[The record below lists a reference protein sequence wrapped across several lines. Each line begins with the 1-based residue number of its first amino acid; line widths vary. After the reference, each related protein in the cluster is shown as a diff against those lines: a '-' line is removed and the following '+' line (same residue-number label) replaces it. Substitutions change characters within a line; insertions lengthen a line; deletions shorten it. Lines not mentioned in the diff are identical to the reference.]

1 MAKPAMADF
10 QAVFLLKDSFVISGA
25 FCQRSQSPATQA
37 IIGHRTHAGGE
48 LDVLNEPVPRNGAR
62 LLFARTFLKNPVM
75 LGSVIPSSRFLIEAV
90 LEPIDWGRAGI
101 IVEYGPGVGT
111 ITGEILKRMRPDAKL
126 IIIEMN
132 QELARFLRATFNDAR
147 LAVIEGSA
155 ANVRQILA
163 EHGFEAAD
171 YIISGIPLGSMPL
184 PVREHIVRETK
195 VALASGGAFIVYQ
208 FTSRVLPE
216 LQRVFDVVKRG
227 REWLN
232 VLPAHLFFCAATP
245 VSTNGSGLR

>member
-1 MAKPAMADF
+1 
-10 QAVFLLKDSFVISGA
+10 
-25 FCQRSQSPATQA
+25 
-37 IIGHRTHAGGE
+37 
-48 LDVLNEPVPRNGAR
+48 VLNEPVPRNGAR

-75 LGSVIPSSRFLIEAV
+75 LGSVIPSSRFLIDAV
-90 LEPIDWGRAGI
+90 LEPVDWERTRVL
-101 IVEYGPGVGT
+101 VEYGPGVGT
-111 ITGEILKRMRPDAKL
+111 ITGEILKRMRPETKL

-132 QELARFLRATFNDAR
+132 VELARFLRAHFNDAR
-147 LAVIEGSA
+147 LVVVEGSA
-155 ANVRQILA
+155 ANVRQVLTD
-163 EHGFEAAD
+163 HGFEGAD

-195 VALASGGAFIVYQ
+195 QALAPGGAFIVYQ

-216 LQRVFDVVKRG
+216 LQRVFEVVKRG

-245 VSTNGSGLR
+245 ASHNGNGSARS

>member
-1 MAKPAMADF
+1 
-10 QAVFLLKDSFVISGA
+10 
-25 FCQRSQSPATQA
+25 
-37 IIGHRTHAGGE
+37 
-48 LDVLNEPVPRNGAR
+48 VLNESEPRNGAR

-75 LGSVIPSSRFLIEAV
+75 LGSVIPSSRFLIDAV
-90 LEPIDWGRAGI
+90 LEPMDWARARV

-132 QELARFLRATFNDAR
+132 REFVRFLGEAFRDER
-147 LAVIEGSA
+147 LVVIDGSA
-155 ANVRQILA
+155 ANVRRILA
-163 EHGFEAAD
+163 EHGCENAD
-171 YIISGIPLGSMPL
+171 YIISGIPLGSMPVT
-184 PVREHIVRETK
+184 VRESIVRETK
-195 VALASGGAFIVYQ
+195 AALAPGGAFIVYQ

-216 LQRVFDVVKRG
+216 LQRVFEVVKRG

-245 VSTNGSGLR
+245 ASTNGNGSAHR

>member
-1 MAKPAMADF
+1 
-10 QAVFLLKDSFVISGA
+10 
-25 FCQRSQSPATQA
+25 
-37 IIGHRTHAGGE
+37 
-48 LDVLNEPVPRNGAR
+48 VLNDNASRNGAR

-75 LGSVIPSSRFLIEAV
+75 LGSVIPSSRFLIDAV
-90 LEPIDWGRAGI
+90 LEPIDWGRANV

-132 QELARFLRATFNDAR
+132 RGFVRFLREAFSDTR
-147 LAVIEGSA
+147 LVLVEGSA
-155 ANVRQILA
+155 ANVRRILA
-163 EHGFEAAD
+163 DNGSDHAE

-184 PVREHIVRETK
+184 RVREHIVRETK
-195 VALASGGAFIVYQ
+195 VALAPGGAFIVYQ

-245 VSTNGSGLR
+245 ASHNGNGSALR

>member
-1 MAKPAMADF
+1 ME
-10 QAVFLLKDSFVISGA
+10 S
-25 FCQRSQSPATQA
+25 
-37 IIGHRTHAGGE
+37 
-48 LDVLNEPVPRNGAR
+48 DVLNEPVPRNGAR

-75 LGSVIPSSRFLIEAV
+75 LGSVIPSSRFLIDAV
-90 LEPIDWGRAGI
+90 LEPVDWERTRVL
-101 IVEYGPGVGT
+101 VEYGPGVGT
-111 ITGEILKRMRPDAKL
+111 ITGEILKRMRPETKL

-132 QELARFLRATFNDAR
+132 VELARFLRAHFNDAR
-147 LAVIEGSA
+147 LVVVEGSA
-155 ANVRQILA
+155 ANVRQVLA
-163 EHGFEAAD
+163 DHGFEGAD

-195 VALASGGAFIVYQ
+195 QALAPDGAFIVYQ

-216 LQRVFDVVKRG
+216 LQRVFEVVKRG

-245 VSTNGSGLR
+245 ASHNGNGSARG

>member
-1 MAKPAMADF
+1 M
-10 QAVFLLKDSFVISGA
+10 
-25 FCQRSQSPATQA
+25 
-37 IIGHRTHAGGE
+37 
-48 LDVLNEPVPRNGAR
+48 LNEPTPRNGAR

-90 LEPIDWGRAGI
+90 LEPMDWARAKV

-111 ITGEILKRMRPDAKL
+111 ITGEMLKRMRPDAKL

-132 QELARFLRATFNDAR
+132 REFVTYLRAAFNDAR
-147 LAVIEGSA
+147 LVVVDGSA
-155 ANVRQILA
+155 ANVRHILTA
-163 EHGFEAAD
+163 SGCENAD

-184 PVREHIVRETK
+184 RVREHIVRETK
-195 VALASGGAFIVYQ
+195 EALAPGGAFLVYQ

-216 LQRVFDVVKRG
+216 LQRVFEVVKRG

-245 VSTNGSGLR
+245 AGHNGNGSALG

>member
-1 MAKPAMADF
+1 
-10 QAVFLLKDSFVISGA
+10 
-25 FCQRSQSPATQA
+25 
-37 IIGHRTHAGGE
+37 
-48 LDVLNEPVPRNGAR
+48 VLNESEPRNGAR

-75 LGSVIPSSRFLIEAV
+75 LGSVIPSSRFLIDAV
-90 LEPIDWGRAGI
+90 LEPMDWARARV

-111 ITGEILKRMRPDAKL
+111 ITGEILKRMRADAKL

-132 QELARFLRATFNDAR
+132 REFVRFLREAFRDER
-147 LAVIEGSA
+147 LVVIEGSA
-155 ANVRQILA
+155 VNVRGILTA
-163 EHGFEAAD
+163 HGCENAD
-171 YIISGIPLGSMPL
+171 YIISGIPLGSMPV
-184 PVREHIVRETK
+184 PVRESIVRETK
-195 VALASGGAFIVYQ
+195 EALAPGGAFIVYQ

-245 VSTNGSGLR
+245 ASHNGNGSARS

>member
-1 MAKPAMADF
+1 ME
-10 QAVFLLKDSFVISGA
+10 S
-25 FCQRSQSPATQA
+25 
-37 IIGHRTHAGGE
+37 
-48 LDVLNEPVPRNGAR
+48 DVLNEPVPRNGAR

-75 LGSVIPSSRFLIEAV
+75 LGSVIPSSRFLIDAV
-90 LEPIDWGRAGI
+90 LEPVDWERTRVL
-101 IVEYGPGVGT
+101 VEYGPGVGT
-111 ITGEILKRMRPDAKL
+111 ITGEILKRMRPETKL

-132 QELARFLRATFNDAR
+132 VELARFLRAHFNDAR
-147 LAVIEGSA
+147 LVVVEGSA
-155 ANVRQILA
+155 ANVRQVLA
-163 EHGFEAAD
+163 DHGFEGAD

-195 VALASGGAFIVYQ
+195 QALAPDGAFIVYQ

-245 VSTNGSGLR
+245 ASHNGNGSARG

>member
-1 MAKPAMADF
+1 LAGKPA
-10 QAVFLLKDSFVISGA
+10 
-25 FCQRSQSPATQA
+25 
-37 IIGHRTHAGGE
+37 AGGE
-48 LDVLNEPVPRNGAR
+48 SDVLNEPASRNGAR

-90 LEPIDWGRAGI
+90 LEPIDWGRANV

-111 ITGEILKRMRPDAKL
+111 ITGEILKRMRADAKL
-126 IIIEMN
+126 IVIEMN
-132 QELARFLRATFNDAR
+132 RELVRFLREAFNDAR
-147 LAVIEGSA
+147 LVVIEGSA
-155 ANVRQILA
+155 ANVRGILA
-163 EHGFEAAD
+163 ENGHENAP
-171 YIISGIPLGSMPL
+171 YIISGIPLGSMPIR
-184 PVREHIVRETK
+184 VREHIVRETK
-195 VALASGGAFIVYQ
+195 EALAPGGAFIVYQ

-245 VSTNGSGLR
+245 VGANGNGSAHP